1 MPESALRIRSALLS
15 VFDKT
20 GLDSVVSTLNELGVK
35 LYATGGTADFIR
47 SMDMMVEDLSDLT
60 GFPSI
65 LGGRVKTL
73 HPRIF
78 GGILAIRGNQEHD
91 ADLLEHGIDTFDL
104 VIVDLYPFEATV
116 AAAKSPA
123 EIIEKIDIG
132 GVSLLRAAA
141 KNNDHVTVIPS
152 QSAYTELVSMLRGQA
167 GTITAEQRLDFA
179 RQAFAVTSRYDTAIH
194 AWFEGSA
201 QPTLHLRY
209 GENPHQAALYRGNLA
224 DVVQQHHGKELSYNN
239 LLDLDAALRLLAEFE
254 GQQITTLIIKHTNP
268 CGLATRPT
276 PLESWTAAL
285 ESDPLSA
292 FGGILATN
300 APVDLTTAQAMGELF
315 FEVLVAPA
323 IHADALAHLAQ
334 KKNRILLTYR
344 SLSFP
349 RRQVRSVLN
358 GTLEQD
364 ADAGHEAV
372 STYTT
377 ATKLAPSPEQLA
389 DLKTAE
395 RLAKHLKSNAIAIV
409 RKGQLIGAGMGQTS
423 RIDALEHALA
433 KAKVRGFDVRGA
445 ALASD
450 GFFPFPDS
458 VEAAAAAGIG
468 SILQPG
474 GSVKDPDVI
483 AAADRLGIPMVLTG
497 KRHFK
502 H

>member
-1 MPESALRIRSALLS
+1 
-15 VFDKT
+15 
-20 GLDSVVSTLNELGVK
+20 
-35 LYATGGTADFIR
+35 
-47 SMDMMVEDLSDLT
+47 
-60 GFPSI
+60 
-65 LGGRVKTL
+65 
-73 HPRIF
+73 
-78 GGILAIRGNQEHD
+78 
-91 ADLLEHGIDTFDL
+91 
-104 VIVDLYPFEATV
+104 
-116 AAAKSPA
+116 
-123 EIIEKIDIG
+123 
-132 GVSLLRAAA
+132 
-141 KNNDHVTVIPS
+141 
-152 QSAYTELVSMLRGQA
+152 
-167 GTITAEQRLDFA
+167 
-179 RQAFAVTSRYDTAIH
+179 
-194 AWFEGSA
+194 
-201 QPTLHLRY
+201 
-209 GENPHQAALYRGNLA
+209 
-224 DVVQQHHGKELSYNN
+224 
-239 LLDLDAALRLLAEFE
+239 
-254 GQQITTLIIKHTNP
+254 
-268 CGLATRPT
+268 
-276 PLESWTAAL
+276 
-285 ESDPLSA
+285 
-292 FGGILATN
+292 
-300 APVDLTTAQAMGELF
+300 
-315 FEVLVAPA
+315 VLVAPA

-364 ADAGHEAV
+364 ADAGHEAA

-409 RKGQLIGAGMGQTS
+409 RNGQLIGAGMGQTS